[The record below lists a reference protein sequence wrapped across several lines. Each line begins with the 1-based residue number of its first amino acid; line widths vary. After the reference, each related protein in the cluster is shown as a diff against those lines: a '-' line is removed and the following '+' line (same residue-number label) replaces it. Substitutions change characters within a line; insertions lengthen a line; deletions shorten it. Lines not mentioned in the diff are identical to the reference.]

1 MSEVDLEEL
10 RARGGKPAKA
20 MIKATK
26 RGKKLKGDP
35 SQIVWKV
42 TLRVTPDDAQPFDA
56 VIQAPF
62 PEAEGGPSMGRL
74 IGVVYDP
81 HNHQNLAIDPTAPV
95 ASFGQLQAGMQQH
108 IVEEAMRSPGASIF
122 MGGRWING
130 PGTVPASAPAPA
142 ARHRASPASWS
153 GWPASGTKARSPR
166 PSSRPRRRSSSAR
179 RPPRVTTATAPNR

>member
-10 RARGGKPAKA
+10 RASGGKPAKA

-142 ARHRASPASWS
+142 APAPSLAGELERLASLRDQGALTE
-153 GWPASGTKARSPR
+153 AEFQAEKAKLLGT
-166 PSSRPRRRSSSAR
+166 
-179 RPPRVTTATAPNR
+179 